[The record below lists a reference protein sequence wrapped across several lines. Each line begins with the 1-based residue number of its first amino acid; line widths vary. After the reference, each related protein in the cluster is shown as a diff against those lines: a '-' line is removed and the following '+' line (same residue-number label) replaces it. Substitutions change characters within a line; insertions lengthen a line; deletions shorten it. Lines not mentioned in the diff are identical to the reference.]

1 MKRFWKKQLPAF
13 LLTLVMMVS
22 LVPAAMA
29 EGENEEPGGE
39 TPCTHVNT
47 TTTTTP
53 ATCTES
59 GKTVVTCKDCGAV
72 VSETPISKLGH
83 NMSGWEIKTA
93 ATCTEDGLQVRSC
106 TNEGCTE
113 TETERIPA
121 EHTWGSWKI
130 EKKATCAEEGRRTR
144 TCSKC
149 ETTESEPIAKTT
161 DHYDGD
167 LDGNCDLC
175 GTPVNHVHSYKP
187 AKDANK
193 HWEECA
199 CGAKRNE
206 GAHYDDNKDGK
217 CDQCGAAVHVHKYP
231 TTWKQSATQHWHEC
245 TCGEKQSVGSHSD
258 NNPKDGKCD
267 VCGYQM
273 STSYTIK
280 FSYLSSSLS
289 MKTTSETVPANA
301 SIWSYAP
308 IVSDIKEDGTTYQFK
323 GWASS
328 TSGSKWYIYNGQSLL
343 SSSTK
348 ATGGATYYAVYTED
362 DDSTITYTVDAG
374 KEKAFN
380 AKDFKKLHDNACS
393 DTFEYV
399 TFSVTSSTYNKFTGS
414 VYSGKTELSAS
425 DLKSDFYYDEDDVG
439 KNDYALDTLSLVA
452 PKGAKDSSITISFKT
467 YGSKDRTYSG
477 TLKLVVG
484 DDEEGDAIVYEVK
497 PGKTVD
503 FNRTDF
509 NKVYQ
514 TEYSGSFSYVVFD
527 KPSSTAFS
535 EGTLYSGYTS
545 STKYTEKFTRTNLD
559 DAYFYYSGASGSN
572 SYNINTL
579 TFAADDDFEDT
590 VKLTFRVYGSSSSKY
605 VDGTVEIRSTE
616 SSSDGDITY
625 DVAPSGKVDFDRAD
639 FNKFF
644 QKEYKNYTV
653 SYVEFDKPSASAF
666 SEGTLYHD
674 YGGSSQTSFT
684 RTSLSGTKFYYSPG
698 SKDYDLDE
706 LTFKADSDFEDDVTL
721 TFTAYGTGSRSVEG
735 TVVIRSNKKAS
746 DSGDITLTVTP
757 GKSVDLDRSKFQS
770 FLREETG
777 DKKATVDYVK
787 FDRPSSASIFLDGAL
802 YSNYGKSSQVKFTQ
816 TNLGSYTF
824 YYDSKDA
831 TGSKEYAL
839 DTLTFAADSSFKDS
853 IKLTFT
859 VYGDDDEEEEGTLVI
874 KSDGTA
880 VAATSNYVGSICYA
894 TTTNTKVQINADEIA
909 RFFSKNVYGTTM
921 QYVTITGVPTNGSLY
936 YNYYNTSKYGSAAK
950 VQLTASNCS
959 SQSYYAS
966 PASTAQYALT
976 ELTYVPSGTNYC
988 ASIPFTAYGGSRSVS
1003 GAILISVN
1011 GATVAEVYGVTPK
1024 NTAVTFPASSIS
1036 KAVSAASGT
1045 TPASIQLLSL
1055 PSYTAGAVY
1064 VGSGTTTLANTTSA
1078 YSIFSGA
1085 QSLRFVP
1092 STSYTGN
1099 VEIPYVALNSNGTA
1113 IATGKFS
1120 LGVVSSK
1127 KTFTDVKESTWCYKY
1142 VAELSSANIISGYS
1156 NGSFKPDSTVT
1167 YGAALK
1173 LVMLAAGYPE
1183 QAPTGK
1189 NVFSGYLDKARAEG
1203 IVTRSNVDLSKPIT
1217 RLQVAQLAAGA
1228 MKLNTSNL
1236 STVQPFTDTTDA
1248 SVRALNA
1255 AGIVGGYFSNGI
1267 RTYKP
1272 NNTLTRGQAAAIVW
1286 RMRNYNK

>member
-13 LLTLVMMVS
+13 LLTLVMMIS

-29 EGENEEPGGE
+29 EGENAPGEGE
-39 TPCTHVNT
+39 DPSTNPTETVDPETCNHVWSDW
-47 TTTTTP
+47 
-53 ATCTES
+53 TE
-59 GKTVVTCKDCGAV
+59 TVAPKCNKEGTK
-72 VSETPISKLGH
+72 
-83 NMSGWEIKTA
+83 
-93 ATCTEDGLQVRSC
+93 VRSC
-106 TNEGCTE
+106 TICHAPDSE
-113 TETERIPA
+113 TIPA
-121 EHTWGSWKI
+121 TGAHDYRPVSNTATCGEAGVITEECRDCGKTNTRESSATGNHKWKDI
-130 EKKATCAEEGRRTR
+130 GNPDPAPSCTVTGLQKQQCEMCGKEQTVTLKATGHKWNGGVETTKATCTSPGIKTY
-144 TCSKC
+144 TCSECK
-149 ETTESEPIAKTT
+149 ETKTEATT
-161 DHYDGD
+161 ALGHTAPDENGYCTRCKALISTVQYTATFYYLGSR
-167 LDGNCDLC
+167 LSNQSKSS
-175 GTPVNHVHSYKP
+175 TVK
-187 AKDANK
+187 AN
-193 HWEECA
+193 EYVSFPSVA
-199 CGAKRNE
+199 DITYN
-206 GAHYDDNKDGK
+206 
-217 CDQCGAAVHVHKYP
+217 
-231 TTWKQSATQHWHEC
+231 
-245 TCGEKQSVGSHSD
+245 GE
-258 NNPKDGKCD
+258 
-267 VCGYQM
+267 
-273 STSYTIK
+273 TYT
-280 FSYLSSSLS
+280 
-289 MKTTSETVPANA
+289 
-301 SIWSYAP
+301 
-308 IVSDIKEDGTTYQFK
+308 FK
-323 GWASS
+323 GWTTN
-328 TSGSKWYIYNGQSLL
+328 TSNSGWYLYDDQKLVDTIRCTISRN
-343 SSSTK
+343 T
-348 ATGGATYYAVYTED
+348 TFYAVYTTE

-425 DLKSDFYYDEDDVG
+425 DLKSDFYYDEDDAG

-467 YGSKDRTYSG
+467 YGDRDKTYSG

-484 DDEEGDAIVYEVK
+484 DDEDDDAIVYEVK

-509 NKVYQ
+509 NKVYL
-514 TEYSGSFSYVVFD
+514 TKYSGTFSYVVFD

-559 DAYFYYSGASGSN
+559 DASFYYSGASGSN

-625 DVAPSGKVDFDRAD
+625 DVAPGGKVDFDRAD

-653 SYVEFDKPSASAF
+653 NYVEFDKPSASAF

-777 DKKATVDYVK
+777 DKKATVDHVR

-816 TNLGSYTF
+816 SNLSSYTF

-831 TGSKEYAL
+831 TGSKEYGL

-894 TTTNTKVQINADEIA
+894 TTTNTKVQINADDIA
-909 RFFSKNVYGTTM
+909 RFFSKNAYGTTM

-1099 VEIPYVALNSNGTA
+1099 VEIPYVALNSNGSA
-1113 IATGKFS
+1113 IAAGSFS

-1203 IVTRSNVDLSKPIT
+1203 IITRSNVDLTKPIT